1 MGWSSGPLQKVYLM
15 DFSNLTLLL
24 FTAFSSLR
32 VFSYLPQIRKV
43 ASDANGASAI
53 SYSTW
58 TMWTGANTATA
69 LYAAMNLGDVY
80 LACVSAI
87 YAACCLIVIVVTFL
101 KRRLANANRN
111 SEAQTE
117 RAYGDGFPQLAWL

>member
-1 MGWSSGPLQKVYLM
+1 M

-32 VFSYLPQIRKV
+32 VFSYVPQIRKV
-43 ASDANGASAI
+43 ARDTNGASAI

-58 TMWTGANTATA
+58 AMWTGANTATA
-69 LYAAMNLGDVY
+69 LYAVINLGDIY
-80 LACVSAI
+80 LACASAL
-87 YAACCLIVIVVTFL
+87 YAGGCLIVIVVTFL
-101 KRRLANANRN
+101 KRRTANAMQVRN
-111 SEAQTE
+111 SDIARSE